1 MNCIVFDKT
10 GTLTTG
16 KPVVVSTKLLKNMV
30 LCDFYEHV
38 AAAEVVL
45 LLTLLLSVSNV
56 MSASFLVSLINPL
69 FSPLRLLVAVI
80 VLPECI

>member
-69 FSPLRLLVAVI
+69 FSPFKTVG
-80 VLPECI
+80 CSHCST